1 MGACGDCLYFPRVL
15 PDNYVMGLRRTVYS
29 MLGVLMVALGA
40 VGIVLPLLPT
50 TPFLL
55 LAAVLF
61 AKSSRR
67 RHDWL
72 LAHKHLG
79 PYIHAWRNKT
89 GLTAT
94 QKLRIGISLSI
105 TFGVSIYFTPMVAI
119 KCLLGGMWLFWT
131 VMILRQKTIRP
142 TIES

>member
-1 MGACGDCLYFPRVL
+1 MALKK
-15 PDNYVMGLRRTVYS
+15 MVYS
-29 MLGVLMVALGA
+29 TLGFLMVVLGVA
-40 VGIVLPLLPT
+40 GIVLPLLPT

-61 AKSSRR
+61 AKSSQRW
-67 RHDWL
+67 HDWL
-72 LAHKHLG
+72 LGHKHLG

-89 GLTAT
+89 GLTTA
-94 QKLRIGISLSI
+94 QKLRIGVSMSI
-105 TFGVSIYFTPMVAI
+105 TFSVSIYFTPMIAVQ
-119 KCLLGGMWLFWT
+119 CMLGGMWLFWT

>member
-1 MGACGDCLYFPRVL
+1 MALKK
-15 PDNYVMGLRRTVYS
+15 MVYS
-29 MLGVLMVALGA
+29 TLGFLMVVLGVA
-40 VGIVLPLLPT
+40 GIVLPLLPT

-61 AKSSRR
+61 AKSSQRW
-67 RHDWL
+67 HDWL
-72 LAHKHLG
+72 LGHKHLG

-89 GLTAT
+89 GLTTA
-94 QKLRIGISLSI
+94 QKLRIGVSMSI
-105 TFGVSIYFTPMVAI
+105 TFRVSIYFTPMIAVQ
-119 KCLLGGMWLFWT
+119 CMLGGMWLFWT

>member
-1 MGACGDCLYFPRVL
+1 MALKK
-15 PDNYVMGLRRTVYS
+15 MVYS
-29 MLGVLMVALGA
+29 TLGFLMVVLGVA
-40 VGIVLPLLPT
+40 GIVLPLLPT

-61 AKSSRR
+61 AKSSKRW
-67 RHDWL
+67 HDWL
-72 LAHKHLG
+72 LGHKHLG

-89 GLTAT
+89 GLTTA
-94 QKLRIGISLSI
+94 QKLRIGVSISI
-105 TFGVSIYFTPMVAI
+105 TFGVSIYFTPMIAVQ
-119 KCLLGGMWLFWT
+119 CMLGGMWLFWT

>member
-40 VGIVLPLLPT
+40 AGIVLPLLPT

-61 AKSSRR
+61 AKSSQR

-72 LAHKHLG
+72 LGQKHLG

>member
-1 MGACGDCLYFPRVL
+1 MALKK
-15 PDNYVMGLRRTVYS
+15 MVYS
-29 MLGVLMVALGA
+29 TLGFLMVVLGVA
-40 VGIVLPLLPT
+40 GIVLPLLPT

-61 AKSSRR
+61 AKSSQRW
-67 RHDWL
+67 HDWL
-72 LAHKHLG
+72 LGHKHLG

-89 GLTAT
+89 GLTTA
-94 QKLRIGISLSI
+94 QKLRIGVSISI
-105 TFGVSIYFTPMVAI
+105 TFGVSIYFTPMIAVQ
-119 KCLLGGMWLFWT
+119 CMLGGMWLFWT